1 MDDIVL
7 SQTAAKLKKEYM
19 KDILICQAGD
29 SLAFDMALF
38 DERYLAHDTFETNFD
53 ILQDVNFELGLFFE
67 DNLQHWVNADNQPLS
82 DKAEIEY
89 DYRFVPQVSETKQ
102 KERMRLPT

>member
-1 MDDIVL
+1 MILRGKKTTILTISRQQYRFSHDLIDIFDMDDIVL

-19 KDILICQAGD
+19 KDILFCLAGD

-67 DNLQHWVNADNQPLS
+67 DNLQHWVNADNQP
-82 DKAEIEY
+82 
-89 DYRFVPQVSETKQ
+89 
-102 KERMRLPT
+102 